1 MKMRGPKIGTRR
13 TSKYIGRRY
22 DGWTVIEQERYTP
35 TNEAT
40 HTHYNYYLSKIDLTT
55 KKIYTIY
62 LSAPTI
68 LKLEK
73 QQTTMATLLKNK
85 QWLAE
90 VKHRYIE
97 RNKIHK
103 VPLTSTL
110 YN

>member
-13 TSKYIGRRY
+13 TSKYLGRRY
-22 DGWTVIEQERYTP
+22 DGWTVIEQERYTSA
-35 TNEAT
+35 NETT
-40 HTHYNYYLSKIDLTT
+40 HALYNYYLSKIDLTT
-55 KKIYTIY
+55 KKVYTLY
-62 LSAPTI
+62 LTAATI
-68 LKLEK
+68 LKLDK

-90 VKHRYIE
+90 QKHSYIS

-103 VPLTSTL
+103 TSLTSTL

>member
-1 MKMRGPKIGTRR
+1 MGTRR
-13 TSKYIGRRY
+13 ASKYLGRRY
-22 DGWTVIEQERYTP
+22 DGWTVVEQERYISA
-35 TNEAT
+35 NKAT
-40 HTHYNYYLSKIDLTT
+40 HAHYNYYLSKIDLAT
-55 KKIYTIY
+55 KKIYTLY
-62 LSAPTI
+62 LTAATI

-73 QQTTMATLLKNK
+73 QQTTMSTLIENK

-103 VPLTSTL
+103 IPLTSTL